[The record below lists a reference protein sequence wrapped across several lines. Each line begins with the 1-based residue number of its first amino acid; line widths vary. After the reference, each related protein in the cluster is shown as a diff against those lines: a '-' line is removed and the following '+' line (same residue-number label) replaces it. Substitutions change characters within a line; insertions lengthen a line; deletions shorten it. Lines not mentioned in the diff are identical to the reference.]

1 MTTSRERDV
10 GPPEEAPLAE
20 AVVSAPPEDTPK
32 VLDDEDDYFADGD
45 SSLFRRFP
53 ACIFFIPLWL
63 VTTIVGQVFYR
74 NPAPSKF
81 GEHETT
87 ERTLK

>member
-1 MTTSRERDV
+1 MTTNQERDV
-10 GPPEEAPLAE
+10 GPPEEAPPMKAI
-20 AVVSAPPEDTPK
+20 VPAPSEDAAP
-32 VLDDEDDYFADGD
+32 VLDDEDDYYADGD

-63 VTTIVGQVFYR
+63 VTTVYVQVFYR

-81 GEHETT
+81 GEHETG
-87 ERTLK
+87 E